1 MGRIYRMPET
11 YLRKYFI
18 MGSQDCVRDTVTILH
33 EAILGGITAFKYR
46 EKVVG
51 ALIGHEKLALAKQL
65 RQLCAQHSIPF
76 ISHDDVELVEEL
88 DVDGI
93 HVGQDD
99 INVAALHQLHPN
111 IQIGLSISNEE
122 ELQKSPLQLIDYVG
136 AGPVYPTNSKPDAK
150 EAVGLHWVSKFRAMH
165 PTLPIVGIGG
175 IQSTNAAEVI
185 HAGAN
190 GVAVISAI
198 TKATD
203 VKRAVSLL

>member
-1 MGRIYRMPET
+1 MPET

-18 MGSQDCVRDTVTILH
+18 MGSQDCVRDPVTILH
-33 EAILGGITAFKYR
+33 EAILGGITAFQYR
-46 EKVVG
+46 EKG
-51 ALIGHEKLALAKQL
+51 RDALRDHEKLILAKQL

-76 ISHDDVELVEEL
+76 IINDDVELITEL
-88 DVDGI
+88 DVDGV

-99 INVAALHQLHPN
+99 MDVAELRQLHPN

-122 ELQKSPLQLIDYVG
+122 ELQKSPLHLIDYVG
-136 AGPVYPTNSKPDAK
+136 AGPVYSTNSKPDAK
-150 EAVGLHWVSKFRAMH
+150 EAVGLQWIAKLRMMH

-175 IQSTNAAEVI
+175 IQSTNAAKVI

-198 TKATD
+198 TKAIDIKKT
-203 VKRAVSLL
+203 VSLL